1 MRSRSEAQ
9 AVVEAPATAL
19 WETVA
24 AGGGVD
30 RWFGA
35 AISSC
40 ELSGTGRGAE
50 RRCTMVDGAELRER
64 ILDVDH
70 EKKLFTY
77 AVEQHPLPA
86 KSLVSTIAIEDLG
99 VGRARITW
107 TAEYEADDAHAA
119 EIDQT
124 LRSLYGRGIEALA
137 AHCAGGRP

>member
-24 AGGGVD
+24 AAGGVD
-30 RWFGA
+30 RWFGE
-35 AISSC
+35 AISAC
-40 ELSGTGRGAE
+40 EISGTGRGAE

-70 EKKLFTY
+70 EKKRFVY

-86 KSLVSTIAIEDLG
+86 GGLVSTIDIEDLG
-99 VGRARITW
+99 DGRARVIW
-107 TAEYEADDAHAA
+107 AAEYEADEAHAA
-119 EIDQT
+119 QIDQT
-124 LRSLYGRGIEALA
+124 LLSLYGQGIEALA